1 MFVSINSIFTN
12 FINSYKYINIINV
25 GFHSRYIV
33 YIYIYIC
40 CIFILKPVVHVVSGE
55 RCVYSEKKTEQDNYY

>member
-1 MFVSINSIFTN
+1 MLD
-12 FINSYKYINIINV
+12 FIVVTLY
-25 GFHSRYIV
+25 V